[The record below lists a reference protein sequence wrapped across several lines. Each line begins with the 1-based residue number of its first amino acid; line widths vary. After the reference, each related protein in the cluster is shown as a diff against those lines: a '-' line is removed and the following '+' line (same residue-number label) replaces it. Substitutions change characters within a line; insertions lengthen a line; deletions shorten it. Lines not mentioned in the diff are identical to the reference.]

1 MKIFLI
7 VFSLIIG
14 LVSTGDTP
22 DKSVRGYGL
31 DPGERWVIRFAPN
44 TNFTPAEG
52 WVEIPIRKKT
62 EIIKYG
68 KQTKSTAGSPGA
80 C

>member
-1 MKIFLI
+1 MKNILI
-7 VFSLIIG
+7 VIGLILC

-22 DKSVRGYGL
+22 DKSVRGYGF

-52 WVEIPIRKKT
+52 WVEIPIRKRT
-62 EIIKYG
+62 EILKHG
-68 KQTKSTAGSPGA
+68 KQTKPTAESPGA